1 MRNKL
6 IYTMAL
12 ALLVIGFQ
20 GCKPEPKVLGPKV
33 SQLDGI
39 AGNWV
44 LSKVDQIDVNVQL
57 AFVESDTLLD
67 VSDVILDAS
76 VGAPMEIN
84 FDKGKSTFSVTSGTG
99 SDMINFSAGT
109 WNFDNNE
116 YPSYLIFDKGLST
129 EKNFKMIHPV
139 RPQDPYLIMNV
150 NKICGNKRTVSY
162 HLWFTRKN

>member
-1 MRNKL
+1 MKNKL
-6 IYTMAL
+6 MYTLAL
-12 ALLVIGFQ
+12 AILVIGFQ
-20 GCKPEPKVLGPKV
+20 GCKPEPKVLGPKA
-33 SQLDGI
+33 SQIDGI

-76 VGAPMEIN
+76 IGAPMEIN

-99 SDMINFSAGT
+99 SDMISFSAGT
-109 WNFDNNE
+109 WNFDNND
-116 YPSYLIFDKGLST
+116 YPSYVVFDKSLST
-129 EKNFKMIHPV
+129 EKSFKLIHPV
-139 RPQDPYLIMNV
+139 RPQDQYLILNV

>member
-1 MRNKL
+1 MKNKL
-6 IYTMAL
+6 MYTLAL
-12 ALLVIGFQ
+12 AILVIGFQ
-20 GCKPEPKVLGPKV
+20 GCKPEPKVLGSKA
-33 SQLDGI
+33 SQIDGI

-67 VSDVILDAS
+67 VSDVVLDAS
-76 VGAPMEIN
+76 IGAPMEIN

-99 SDMINFSAGT
+99 SDMISFSAGT
-109 WNFDNNE
+109 WNFDNND
-116 YPSYLIFDKGLST
+116 YPSYVVFDKSLST
-129 EKNFKMIHPV
+129 EKSFKLIHPV
-139 RPQDPYLIMNV
+139 RPQDQYLILNV

>member
-1 MRNKL
+1 M
-6 IYTMAL
+6 YTLAL
-12 ALLVIGFQ
+12 AILVIGFQ
-20 GCKPEPKVLGPKV
+20 GCKPEPKVLGPKA
-33 SQLDGI
+33 SQIDGI

-67 VSDVILDAS
+67 VSDVVLDAS
-76 VGAPMEIN
+76 IGAPMEIN

-99 SDMINFSAGT
+99 SDMISFSAGT
-109 WNFDNNE
+109 WNFDNND
-116 YPSYLIFDKGLST
+116 YPSYVVFDKSLST
-129 EKNFKMIHPV
+129 EKSFKLIHPV
-139 RPQDPYLIMNV
+139 RPQDQYLILNV